1 MYKLIIVDD
10 EKNAREGIRQLL
22 KWKNF
27 DIEVVDMC
35 CSASEGI
42 QSAMKY
48 KPDIIITD
56 IKMQNVDGLTMI
68 EEILKHIKCEVIIIS
83 GYASFEYAQ
92 RAINI
97 SVAQYLLKPVS
108 RTDLEVA
115 VLKCIMNIQHNTRS
129 NLVEKIGKNEYM
141 LDMLINEDISTEGLI
156 DFKDYYLYIMKSKAD
171 FVSDFDEKMK
181 IYQKVNKGIGDV
193 YTLFINRKELMLITA
208 DKIKSFDS
216 LKAELSKAFCVGFA
230 YGNHNMKFSEVLFS
244 EVKEIWDGYLE
255 HPFVKAI
262 GEGSLDKEK
271 FKNYLIQDYLYL
283 KDYAKVF
290 AMGLVKASTMD
301 EMKFYHESIKG
312 ILDDETAVHVN
323 YLKGFGLSTE
333 EVEEYKSE
341 LTTESYTNYMLGI
354 ALKGDFKDIAMTI
367 MPGTWSYYYIGKH
380 LYETYKENLKD
391 NFYTTWIEGYASNE
405 FREYTQEWIDY
416 IDDICNDISEVKKE
430 RLKDIFIKSSLY
442 EMEFW
447 NMANK

>member
-1 MYKLIIVDD
+1 
-10 EKNAREGIRQLL
+10 
-22 KWKNF
+22 
-27 DIEVVDMC
+27 
-35 CSASEGI
+35 
-42 QSAMKY
+42 
-48 KPDIIITD
+48 
-56 IKMQNVDGLTMI
+56 
-68 EEILKHIKCEVIIIS
+68 
-83 GYASFEYAQ
+83 
-92 RAINI
+92 
-97 SVAQYLLKPVS
+97 
-108 RTDLEVA
+108 
-115 VLKCIMNIQHNTRS
+115 MN
-129 NLVEKIGKNEYM
+129 
-141 LDMLINEDISTEGLI
+141 
-156 DFKDYYLYIMKSKAD
+156 
-171 FVSDFDEKMK
+171 
-181 IYQKVNKGIGDV
+181 
-193 YTLFINRKELMLITA
+193 
-208 DKIKSFDS
+208 
-216 LKAELSKAFCVGFA
+216 
-230 YGNHNMKFSEVLFS
+230 NMKFSEVLFS

-312 ILDDETAVHVN
+312 ILDDETGVHVN
-323 YLKGFGLSTE
+323 YLKEFGLSTE

-354 ALKGDFKDIAMTI
+354 ALKGDSKDIAMTI
-367 MPGTWSYYYIGKH
+367 MPCTWSYYYIGKH

-391 NFYTTWIEGYASNE
+391 NFYTPWIEGYASNE

>member
-1 MYKLIIVDD
+1 
-10 EKNAREGIRQLL
+10 
-22 KWKNF
+22 
-27 DIEVVDMC
+27 
-35 CSASEGI
+35 
-42 QSAMKY
+42 
-48 KPDIIITD
+48 
-56 IKMQNVDGLTMI
+56 
-68 EEILKHIKCEVIIIS
+68 
-83 GYASFEYAQ
+83 
-92 RAINI
+92 
-97 SVAQYLLKPVS
+97 
-108 RTDLEVA
+108 
-115 VLKCIMNIQHNTRS
+115 MN
-129 NLVEKIGKNEYM
+129 
-141 LDMLINEDISTEGLI
+141 
-156 DFKDYYLYIMKSKAD
+156 
-171 FVSDFDEKMK
+171 
-181 IYQKVNKGIGDV
+181 
-193 YTLFINRKELMLITA
+193 
-208 DKIKSFDS
+208 
-216 LKAELSKAFCVGFA
+216 
-230 YGNHNMKFSEVLFS
+230 NMKFSEVLFS

-290 AMGLVKASTMD
+290 ALGLVKARTMK
-301 EMKFYHESIKG
+301 EMKFYHGSIKG
-312 ILDDETAVHVN
+312 VLDDETAVHVN

-341 LTTESYTNYMLGI
+341 LTTESYTNYMIGI
-354 ALKGDFKDIAMTI
+354 ALKGDLKDIAMTI
-367 MPGTWSYYYIGKH
+367 MPCTWSYYYIGKH

-391 NFYTTWIEGYASNE
+391 NFYTPWIEGYASNE